1 MSCLK
6 INNLTLKFG
15 GVTAIDSVNVEV
27 IKGQVFSIIGPNG
40 AGKTSLFNTIT
51 GIYLPTEG
59 KIFFQGKELKK
70 TFSFAFLIVLGV
82 AFLLSGF
89 LVLCLYN
96 IEYLWEQIIIND
108 YIYQEP
114 FNWQA
119 AFVKFQAIT
128 LELMQDHNFWIF
140 FNSGLLASLAM
151 IMSWKHS
158 VVTPHFVSRKGL
170 SRTFQNIRL
179 FPQMTVA
186 ENVLMAA
193 ESRNRKSAAS
203 ITKELLELTELTR
216 HSEQLSTNLP
226 YGLQRRLEIARA
238 MALNPEIL
246 LLDEPA
252 AGMNPSEAKELVE
265 LIAKIK
271 KRGITIILIEHHMKV
286 VMDISDR
293 IAVLDYGNKIAE
305 GTPEEIKQ
313 NPQVIKAY
321 LGSEDE

>member
-119 AFVKFQAIT
+119 AFVKFKAIT

-271 KRGITIILIEHHMKV
+271 KSK
-286 VMDISDR
+286 
-293 IAVLDYGNKIAE
+293 Y
-305 GTPEEIKQ
+305 
-313 NPQVIKAY
+313 
-321 LGSEDE
+321 